1 MKTFEEKWTAWLDGQ
16 LTGRELSE
24 FEASLPDKAAAEA
37 EKTDARKLGALL
49 KRELGVSAL
58 ANEDFFSHQVRE
70 RISESSV
77 PSAERETKASTW
89 WTIPRLLWTGTASLA
104 VFLIFTI
111 FVMREKNPAEES
123 QYLTQILNARVD
135 PVVSPNATVSIF
147 EVKQDRVT
155 VLWTEGLQSLPADYA
170 AKQPLM
176 GRSPAFLISFIALTI
191 GATHALQGAET
202 VWSGLVIAE
211 NVAQPQPMPPELT
224 RIEGSLKK
232 FFGYNQFE
240 VIGQSQK
247 TLKTGQE
254 DWLATSKFFGL
265 HVDAR
270 GETEAGY
277 VLNLKL
283 YKEKE
288 LLLETD
294 TKLSKRSPLVIKGP
308 QVGGGQLLLVLV
320 VQ

>member
-1 MKTFEEKWTAWLDGQ
+1 MHRSLVVVISVLVLTMTAAP
-16 LTGRELSE
+16 
-24 FEASLPDKAAAEA
+24 ASQA
-37 EKTDARKLGALL
+37 
-49 KRELGVSAL
+49 
-58 ANEDFFSHQVRE
+58 
-70 RISESSV
+70 
-77 PSAERETKASTW
+77 
-89 WTIPRLLWTGTASLA
+89 
-104 VFLIFTI
+104 
-111 FVMREKNPAEES
+111 
-123 QYLTQILNARVD
+123 
-135 PVVSPNATVSIF
+135 
-147 EVKQDRVT
+147 
-155 VLWTEGLQSLPADYA
+155 
-170 AKQPLM
+170 
-176 GRSPAFLISFIALTI
+176 
-191 GATHALQGAET
+191 AET

-211 NVAQPQPMPPELT
+211 NVTEPQSIPPELT
-224 RIEGSLKK
+224 RIEGLLKR
-232 FFGYNQFE
+232 FFGYNEFQ

-270 GETEAGY
+270 GETQGGY

-288 LLLETD
+288 LLLETE

>member
-1 MKTFEEKWTAWLDGQ
+1 MV
-16 LTGRELSE
+16 RLS
-24 FEASLPDKAAAEA
+24 
-37 EKTDARKLGALL
+37 
-49 KRELGVSAL
+49 
-58 ANEDFFSHQVRE
+58 
-70 RISESSV
+70 
-77 PSAERETKASTW
+77 
-89 WTIPRLLWTGTASLA
+89 
-104 VFLIFTI
+104 
-111 FVMREKNPAEES
+111 
-123 QYLTQILNARVD
+123 
-135 PVVSPNATVSIF
+135 
-147 EVKQDRVT
+147 
-155 VLWTEGLQSLPADYA
+155 
-170 AKQPLM
+170 
-176 GRSPAFLISFIALTI
+176 AFLVCFVALTM
-191 GATHALQGAET
+191 GAMPALQGAET

-211 NVAQPQPMPPELT
+211 NVAQPQPVPTELT

-232 FFGYNQFE
+232 FFGYNQFQ

-247 TLKTGQE
+247 ILKTGQE